1 MNLYILDT
9 DTCSYVIKRRPEAV
23 ITSMR
28 GAVEQG
34 HHITISAITYSE
46 LLLGAERS
54 DNRHKFLKLVTEF
67 ADRLH
72 EILAWD
78 RKAAEAFANL
88 QAWLY
93 EKGSPIGPND
103 TMIAGHALSRDGIII
118 TNNTKHF
125 SKVPRL
131 RVENWATGSH

>member
-9 DTCSYVIKRRPEAV
+9 DTCSYIIKRKPEAV
-23 ITSMR
+23 ITSMHA
-28 GAVEQG
+28 AVEQG
-34 HHITISAITYSE
+34 HRVSISAITYSE

-54 DNRHKFLKLVTEF
+54 ANRHTILGLVTEF

-78 RKAAEAFANL
+78 RKAAETFASL

-118 TNNTKHF
+118 TNNIKHF

-131 RVENWATGSH
+131 RVENWANDNP

>member
-9 DTCSYVIKRRPEAV
+9 DTCSYIIRRRPEAV
-23 ITSMR
+23 LTSMHT
-28 GAVEQG
+28 AVEQG
-34 HHITISAITYSE
+34 HHVAVSAITYSE

-54 DNRHKFLKLVTEF
+54 GNRQKILGLVTEF
-67 ADRLH
+67 ADRLD

-78 RKAAEAFANL
+78 SKAAQAFARL

-93 EKGSPIGPND
+93 EKGSPIGLND

-118 TNNTKHF
+118 SNNIKHF

-131 RVENWATGSH
+131 RVENWAAGKH